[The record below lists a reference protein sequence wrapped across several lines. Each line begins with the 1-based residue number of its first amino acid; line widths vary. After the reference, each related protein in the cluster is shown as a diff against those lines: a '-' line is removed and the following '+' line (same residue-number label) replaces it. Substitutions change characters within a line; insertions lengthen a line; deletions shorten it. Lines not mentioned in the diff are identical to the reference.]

1 MTEKATETLPNP
13 VASFGGEGDKGC
25 VVNYLE
31 NFIVMDPRMAW
42 ITRCCEC

>member
-13 VASFGGEGDKGC
+13 VASFGGDGDKGC

-31 NFIVMDPRMAW
+31 NYSDGPNNGLDYPLL
-42 ITRCCEC
+42 